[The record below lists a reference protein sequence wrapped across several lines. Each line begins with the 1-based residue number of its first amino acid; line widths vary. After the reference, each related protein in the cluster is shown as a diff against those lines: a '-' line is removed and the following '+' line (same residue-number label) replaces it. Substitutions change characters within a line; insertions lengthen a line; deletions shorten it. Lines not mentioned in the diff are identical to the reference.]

1 MQYPFSILINNFRQ
15 KLFLFS
21 KEPYTEQ
28 YFSSLAWICT
38 CLANF
43 PHCPHHNKTTEY
55 AAKNHAEYVNS
66 VLIKTPPPPPK
77 EPYTELKNKYFF
89 YY

>member
-38 CLANF
+38 YLANF

-55 AAKNHAEYVNS
+55 AAKNHAKYVNS
-66 VLIKTPPPPPK
+66 VLIKTPPPK
-77 EPYTELKNKYFF
+77 EPYTELKNKYIFF
-89 YY
+89 Y